1 MDVRRRQAATDTLTP
16 TTVTTYLLIAASVRI
31 ITMSALRTAA
41 QRVAS
46 RAVISPRVSTRT
58 FASTSTI
65 RNRDPA
71 LGDYPDVP
79 AVSRQMRKWN
89 KDWWDQQE
97 KANFGETVSISVF
110 LCPEIIAG
118 NRFDKYFSHARLTA
132 SPTR

>member
-1 MDVRRRQAATDTLTP
+1 MDVSETTTTTSYHGFSDLYDGDNVSAA
-16 TTVTTYLLIAASVRI
+16 AASDRI
-31 ITMSALRTAA
+31 AIMSALRTAA

-46 RAVISPRVSTRT
+46 RAAISSRVSTRT

-79 AVSRQMRKWN
+79 PVSRQMRKWN

-97 KANFGETVSISVF
+97 KANFGETVSIFGV
-110 LCPEIIAG
+110 
-118 NRFDKYFSHARLTA
+118 TVV
-132 SPTR
+132 